1 MLEMAGRIF
10 RVSLLSLLLASCAS
24 HVQDPKSPNG
34 VLIIYGE
41 GLIPSYKEDPIL
53 STFHYV
59 VAERFSKALFDSF
72 EKKGIHA
79 LVYPHRDKSVTL
91 RDYVPLLLARK
102 KREGLVLVMIVHKKD
117 EEENS
122 LYMDISY
129 RPLTYQAEPSRV
141 MFGDEINKKYVLF
154 SDAFDNRNTAVSTF
168 AKNFF
173 IYLEQTGNLP
183 NGH

>member
-1 MLEMAGRIF
+1 M
-10 RVSLLSLLLASCAS
+10 
-24 HVQDPKSPNG
+24 
-34 VLIIYGE
+34 
-41 GLIPSYKEDPIL
+41 
-53 STFHYV
+53 
-59 VAERFSKALFDSF
+59 
-72 EKKGIHA
+72 
-79 LVYPHRDKSVTL
+79 
-91 RDYVPLLLARK
+91 LARK
-102 KREGLVLVMIVHKKD
+102 KRVGLVLVMIVHKKD

-122 LYMDISY
+122 IYMDISY

-141 MFGDEINKKYVLF
+141 MFGDEIKKKYVLY